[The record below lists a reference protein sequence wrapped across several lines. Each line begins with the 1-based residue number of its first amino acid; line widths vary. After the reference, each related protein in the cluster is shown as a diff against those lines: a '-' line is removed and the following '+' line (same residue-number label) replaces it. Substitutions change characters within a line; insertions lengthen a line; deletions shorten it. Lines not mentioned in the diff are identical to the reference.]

1 MEGPTEESRQLM
13 NQANEYASGGDD
25 YNAIKLCK
33 RAIRL
38 SPGWLPPYE
47 CLCRI
52 YKRRREWKAVL
63 HYNKKIVA
71 IDPARPGNWWDVGL
85 GAAATGRFRLARSV
99 WSKFGQGDIKS
110 FQRKPVIV
118 QLIHSGLYE
127 LVLARPLDPVR
138 VVLESIPHPKS
149 DRTFRDVLLIG
160 HEEVGTT
167 IVGNRRLSV
176 YPELDLLK
184 RSHFQTWSCILEQVD
199 QSDIH
204 LMEDLCRDAIVGM
217 EVWSNANRA
226 KVIEGKHEY
235 YASNGGHNAGDGE
248 VVLALA
254 ARREQHIRNVLSS
267 WKVIALKS
275 WRNLERHV

>member
-1 MEGPTEESRQLM
+1 MI
-13 NQANEYASGGDD
+13 QAYEYASGGDD

-38 SPGWLPPYE
+38 SSGWLPPYE
-47 CLCRI
+47 CLCGI

-71 IDPARPGNWWDVGL
+71 IDPARPENWWDIGL
-85 GAAATGRFRLARSV
+85 SAAATGRFRLARSV
-99 WSKFGQGDIKS
+99 WSKFGQKGIKP

-118 QLIHSGLYE
+118 QLTHSGLYE

-167 IVGNRRLSV
+167 IVGNRRFSI

-184 RSHFQTWSCILEQVD
+184 RSHFQTWSCILEQVG

-204 LMEDLCRDAIVGM
+204 LMEDLCRDANVGM
-217 EVWSNANRA
+217 EIWSNANRA

-235 YASNGGHNAGDGE
+235 YANNGGHDAGEGE

-254 ARREQHIRNVLSS
+254 ARREQQIRDVLAS
-267 WKVIALKS
+267 WKVIALKN
-275 WRNLERHV
+275 WRNLERHI